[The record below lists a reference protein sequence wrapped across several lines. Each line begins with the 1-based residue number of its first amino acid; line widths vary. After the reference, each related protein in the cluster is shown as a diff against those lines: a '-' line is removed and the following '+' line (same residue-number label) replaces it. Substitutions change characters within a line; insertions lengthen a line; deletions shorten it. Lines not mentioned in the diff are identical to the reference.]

1 MTVPVTFR
9 PNLTSTT
16 TIPEDESLM
25 IPYLTRQFE
34 DISTAVNARDFNFF
48 PMAIGPTAASIIN
61 MPTFGSYIIC
71 ISGVGSGLPCLTA
84 SVCKNASTL
93 AASIAALGSQAGTA
107 TNFVGATLSLT
118 STASNIQVAL
128 VGTTFTGNFNVRFI
142 GTQS

>member
-9 PNLTSTT
+9 SNLTSTT
-16 TIPEDESLM
+16 TIPEQPELL
-25 IPYLTRQFE
+25 IPYLTRQYE
-34 DISTAVNARDFNFF
+34 DISTAVNQRDFSFF
-48 PMAIGPTAASIIN
+48 PMAISPTAASIIN

-71 ISGVGSGLPCLTA
+71 ISGVTSGLPCLTA
-84 SVCKNASTL
+84 SVCKNSSTAS
-93 AASIAALGSQAGTA
+93 ASIAVLGSQAGTA

-128 VGTTFTGNFNVRFI
+128 AGTSSTGNFNVRFI